1 MIRMREILFRG
12 KRNDTGEW
20 VEGFYV
26 CAGGKLH
33 YILVGKIHIVYG
45 NVEFIKCIVDPA
57 NIGQY
62 TGLKDRNGKR
72 IFEGDIIQHGA
83 EPAKVCFGE
92 YAFDHEMKTHVGFYL
107 EWINK
112 TYYRID
118 FGFWAN
124 EREIEVIGNIHDN
137 PELLKEG

>member
-26 CAGGKLH
+26 CDGGKLH

-62 TGLKDRNGKR
+62 TGLKDRTQGGVSR
-72 IFEGDIIQHGA
+72 E
-83 EPAKVCFGE
+83 VR
-92 YAFDHEMKTHVGFYL
+92 EM
-107 EWINK
+107 
-112 TYYRID
+112 R
-118 FGFWAN
+118 
-124 EREIEVIGNIHDN
+124 RGNIHSA
-137 PELLKEG
+137 